1 MFSAC
6 TTDEI
11 TIPKS
16 ELYARE
22 FIKKFGVIDPNRD
35 LNAAR
40 HAGINI
46 VTTSPTDVKV
56 YADVDG
62 KRYLFARGRNISGR
76 ATLKFDI
83 PASVK
88 EVIVDAGG
96 EMTVAAIGSTVRV
109 SGTSKK
115 ASRTDWN
122 PNSNFV
128 TGVLSPDDDIITS
141 VELCTEKKDW
151 MVVPM
156 LNATIFRRKM
166 PETFYNSSRE
176 GVENDFMMKFKK
188 KDIVIRPLFWQT
200 NQKLTFGLFYLD
212 SEGKPVHCPIYGMEK
227 NTENEPAPVD
237 NLALCWVPSNT
248 KLVKIEDFMNNEVFM
263 DCLAKQGVEVID
275 RNDNNGYTY
284 KYISVYSLDNFYKT
298 TPSDC
303 DRDMTRACRDYL
315 DRIGIKNDPDADP
328 DHRFNYVYRWKMT
341 GEYLTD
347 KDNKRIY
354 DRSYRANSTSFSEG
368 VSPSKDIEIV
378 YTYYNYDY
386 ENLAKGWSGNNDM
399 TANIKMDDENYPSL
413 ISKGIKVH
421 LEDIDRAYGGYIKDG
436 DKYFYSYSPL
446 NEGVRWVPRP
456 GAERTELEYDSYTG
470 VYVPCF
476 PQSAFVKDPLH
487 KAFRAVTWIGT
498 KYNWRYMSFEDGQIG
513 DTYSRWNCD
522 FDMQDFVFILD
533 DETEVYH
540 DPVDSIINPEHPEP
554 EVYKW
559 LIAAEDL
566 AGTYDWDFND
576 AVFAVSATSIV
587 DGDNNNAPQTWI
599 TVEPLAAGGTLP
611 IYVMFNGDIV
621 DEKGNDHG
629 LGHYHIGPELHR
641 WLGGYYRTPINVKE
655 PVASATGAPLSF
667 HIDGEWSLTEEYQNR
682 PTWEEKDVKGMG
694 GFYVLVNPGNSL
706 NYMQME
712 ISKFTGDLEDKNHF
726 HMVAPPL
733 SFGKEDQVAVSPEM
747 LCLETSW
754 CWPMEE
760 CGIHEVYSKF
770 EDWLHG
776 KAQSWY
782 SADDFY
788 DKSSIVS
795 RK

>member
-1 MFSAC
+1 
-6 TTDEI
+6 
-11 TIPKS
+11 
-16 ELYARE
+16 
-22 FIKKFGVIDPNRD
+22 
-35 LNAAR
+35 
-40 HAGINI
+40 
-46 VTTSPTDVKV
+46 
-56 YADVDG
+56 
-62 KRYLFARGRNISGR
+62 
-76 ATLKFDI
+76 
-83 PASVK
+83 
-88 EVIVDAGG
+88 
-96 EMTVAAIGSTVRV
+96 V

-122 PNSNFV
+122 PNFV

-141 VELCTEKKDW
+141 AELCTEKKDW

-166 PETFYNSSRE
+166 PEGCYNSSRD

-227 NTENEPAPVD
+227 NTLNENVD

-248 KLVKIEDFMNNEVFM
+248 KSITIKDFMNDEVFM
-263 DCLAKQGVEVID
+263 DCLAKQGISVID
-275 RNDNNGYTY
+275 RKANNGADYR
-284 KYISVYSLDNFYKT
+284 YISVYSLDNFLRT
-298 TPSDC
+298 TTSVC

-328 DHRFNYVYRWKMT
+328 DHRFNYVYRWRMT
-341 GEYLTD
+341 GNPIRGNNQWGQEEDLYD
-347 KDNKRIY
+347 ESFIANGHKCPRKDL
-354 DRSYRANSTSFSEG
+354 
-368 VSPSKDIEIV
+368 EIV

-386 ENLAKGWSGNNDM
+386 ENLAKGWKDGIDM
-399 TANIKMDDENYPSL
+399 TEDIKMDDENYPSL

-446 NEGVRWVPRP
+446 NEGVRWVPGP
-456 GAERTELEYDSYTG
+456 GAERTEEYYDSYIG
-470 VYVPCF
+470 VNSMRF
-476 PQSAFVKDPLH
+476 PESAFVKDPLR

-513 DTYSRWNCD
+513 DTYSRGNCD

-587 DGDNNNAPQTWI
+587 DGDNNNACQTWI

-621 DEKGNDHG
+621 DEKGNNHG

-655 PVASATGAPLSF
+655 PVASATGTPLSF

-682 PTWEEKDVKGMG
+682 P
-694 GFYVLVNPGNSL
+694 S
-706 NYMQME
+706 
-712 ISKFTGDLEDKNHF
+712 
-726 HMVAPPL
+726 
-733 SFGKEDQVAVSPEM
+733 
-747 LCLETSW
+747 
-754 CWPMEE
+754 
-760 CGIHEVYSKF
+760 
-770 EDWLHG
+770 
-776 KAQSWY
+776 
-782 SADDFY
+782 
-788 DKSSIVS
+788 
-795 RK
+795 

>member
-1 MFSAC
+1 
-6 TTDEI
+6 
-11 TIPKS
+11 
-16 ELYARE
+16 
-22 FIKKFGVIDPNRD
+22 
-35 LNAAR
+35 
-40 HAGINI
+40 
-46 VTTSPTDVKV
+46 
-56 YADVDG
+56 
-62 KRYLFARGRNISGR
+62 
-76 ATLKFDI
+76 
-83 PASVK
+83 
-88 EVIVDAGG
+88 
-96 EMTVAAIGSTVRV
+96 
-109 SGTSKK
+109 
-115 ASRTDWN
+115 
-122 PNSNFV
+122 
-128 TGVLSPDDDIITS
+128 
-141 VELCTEKKDW
+141 
-151 MVVPM
+151 
-156 LNATIFRRKM
+156 
-166 PETFYNSSRE
+166 
-176 GVENDFMMKFKK
+176 
-188 KDIVIRPLFWQT
+188 
-200 NQKLTFGLFYLD
+200 
-212 SEGKPVHCPIYGMEK
+212 KPVHCPIYGMEK
-227 NTENEPAPVD
+227 NTLNENVD

-248 KLVKIEDFMNNEVFM
+248 KSITIKDFMNDEVFM
-263 DCLAKQGVEVID
+263 DCLAKQGISVID
-275 RNDNNGYTY
+275 RKANNGADYR
-284 KYISVYSLDNFYKT
+284 YISVYSLDNFLRT
-298 TPSDC
+298 TTSVC

-328 DHRFNYVYRWKMT
+328 DHRFNYVYRWRMT
-341 GEYLTD
+341 GNPIRGNNQWGQEEDLYD
-347 KDNKRIY
+347 ESFIANGHKCPRKDL
-354 DRSYRANSTSFSEG
+354 
-368 VSPSKDIEIV
+368 EIV

-386 ENLAKGWSGNNDM
+386 ENLAKGWKDGIDM
-399 TANIKMDDENYPSL
+399 TEDIKMDDENYPSL

-446 NEGVRWVPRP
+446 NEGVRWVPGP
-456 GAERTELEYDSYTG
+456 GAERTEEYYDSYIG
-470 VYVPCF
+470 VNSMRF
-476 PQSAFVKDPLH
+476 PESAFVKDPLR

-513 DTYSRWNCD
+513 DTYSRGNCD

-587 DGDNNNAPQTWI
+587 DGDNNNACQTWI

-621 DEKGNDHG
+621 DEKGNNHG

-655 PVASATGAPLSF
+655 PVASATGTPLSF

-682 PTWEEKDVKGMG
+682 PSWEEKDVKGMG

-706 NYMQME
+706 NYMQMD
-712 ISKFTGDLEDKNHF
+712 ISKFTGDLEDENHF
-726 HMVAPPL
+726 HMVTPPS
-733 SFGKEDQVAVSPEM
+733 SFGKEDQVVVSPEM

-760 CGIHEVYSKF
+760 CGIHKVYSQF